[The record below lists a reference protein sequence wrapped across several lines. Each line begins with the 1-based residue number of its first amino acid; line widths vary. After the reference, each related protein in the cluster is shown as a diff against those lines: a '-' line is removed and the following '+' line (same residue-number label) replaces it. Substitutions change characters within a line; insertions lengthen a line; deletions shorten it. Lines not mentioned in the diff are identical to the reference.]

1 MDASSSADSRTASF
15 RKRPHL
21 HTPNLDDD
29 TQLSSGNSNTAR
41 KRAKHVSRTGEQ
53 DLRDF
58 VPLGAGFSTAAGVLE
73 GQGEIETHYISDDS
87 SAESEGGVVV
97 ATSDTSKLGG
107 LAPAMNWNMGSKA
120 KIRTTLGGERGQ
132 SSVSSTVEKQERAQK
147 TEVIVIDDSPPP
159 VQIHNGSNMVE
170 SVQVDKEHDES
181 RALEVNEGESNV
193 DPLMD
198 YSQSIPNTT
207 SQRQTDQS
215 SQQPKRLADLSEQ
228 ELRLQIRY
236 TAITKE
242 LRDIDLTQLVTCLV
256 CCTVGHLSNDCPALT
271 CRICGVYNIHFTHAC
286 RRNRKCPKCR
296 EPGHIQEECPYKL
309 PRIVASEIICDLCQ
323 RQGHTEA
330 DCEML
335 WRTFVPQSMHTRL
348 DKVRM
353 ACYNCGS
360 STHFGNDCPSR
371 MPGKPVKS
379 STWSTKGLAAG
390 GGDYLSPVRP
400 TKGRSGQNT
409 TALDAGSEDASEN
422 FYRPRITEAPR
433 GRIQIPGKV
442 KGIGMQAGT
451 ARNTNNRPAR
461 PPQMSRSNLYPPPPR
476 HPDRDES
483 WGPNSYRSRD
493 RHRSVS
499 PQPHF
504 PHGTGGRNGVDRWQR
519 SAAPEP
525 VLVPSRKGR
534 GGRGYDGNNGN
545 NAGSRGGGVYRPMP
559 SAAKNA
565 WVKHRT

>member
-228 ELRLQIRY
+228 ELRLQI
-236 TAITKE
+236 
-242 LRDIDLTQLVTCLV
+242 
-256 CCTVGHLSNDCPALT
+256 
-271 CRICGVYNIHFTHAC
+271 
-286 RRNRKCPKCR
+286 
-296 EPGHIQEECPYKL
+296 
-309 PRIVASEIICDLCQ
+309 
-323 RQGHTEA
+323 
-330 DCEML
+330 
-335 WRTFVPQSMHTRL
+335 RTFVPQSMHTRL